1 MTFPQKFNAKSSSW
15 VFLQQD
21 MLTQRAHMFA
31 AHTTIQKDTVSM
43 KYEQQ
48 GKKTEE
54 KNRKYSR
61 KI

>member
-15 VFLQQD
+15 VFLQD
-21 MLTQRAHMFA
+21 MLTQRAHVFA
-31 AHTTIQKDTVSM
+31 AHTKIQKDTVSM

-48 GKKTEE
+48 GKKTEQ
-54 KNRKYSR
+54 KNRKYSN